1 MYVTMKEYM
10 KAKGV
15 SFEDLPIISQS
26 PESFYETTTFFGG
39 ITACFL
45 KKHRTGKACVWFPE
59 EAKLIN
65 RHLAAQ
71 VISRHSAHN
80 LIIENNNN
88 NVLVFEKF
96 GDISV
101 LWTVPV
107 TEKIIKNITCN
118 LNGVFKNASYVGYSA
133 MFSFKNIGN
142 QDVLAGQNTFP
153 VLESQ
158 LHSADT
164 IFDEL
169 SRIFGFLEVAL
180 GSDFP
185 HKLFSSLNY
194 KFMGY
199 NESRLYLL
207 NQDNE
212 IIVYSYFRN
221 PIVSRHIHKPSIST
235 TRLID
240 ELLPKRF

>member
-1 MYVTMKEYM
+1 MKEYM

-15 SFEDLPIISQS
+15 SFEDLPMISKS

-45 KKHRTGKACVWFPE
+45 KKHRNGKACVWFPE

-65 RHLAAQ
+65 RHLTAQ

-88 NVLVFEKF
+88 NVLIFEKF

-107 TEKIIKNITCN
+107 IEKIVNNIIEK
-118 LNGVFKNASYVGYSA
+118 LDGIFKSAGYVGHSA

-142 QDVLAGQNTFP
+142 QDVLAKHDNFP
-153 VLESQ
+153 ILESQ
-158 LHSADT
+158 QHSTDVAYK
-164 IFDEL
+164 EL

-185 HKLFSSLNY
+185 RILFNGLGY
-194 KFMGY
+194 KFLGY
-199 NESRLYLL
+199 NDSSIYLL
-207 NQDNE
+207 NHDNE
-212 IIVYSYFRN
+212 IVVYSYFEN
-221 PIVSRHIHKPSIST
+221 PLIAKHIHKPSIST

-240 ELLPKRF
+240 ELLPQRL